1 MDAEEIK
8 KVFVKNIQK
17 FLEEKNYTQKELAD
31 FVGVSNTT
39 VNNWV
44 NGYSMPRMNKVDLI
58 CNFFNISR
66 SDLLESN
73 PPSLPEPQN
82 KSFSSAGYVRIPVLG
97 EIAGGIPIE
106 AIEIRDDDD
115 WEDIPQEWLN
125 GGREYLALRVQGD
138 SMEPRIHSGDVAI
151 VKKQPVCD
159 SGDICAVYVNGYAAT
174 LKKILKIPDGAI
186 VLQSTNP
193 NYEPKVYTAEQQ
205 ETLPV
210 VILGKLV
217 ELRAKF

>member
-193 NYEPKVYTAEQQ
+193 NYEPKVYTADQQ
-205 ETLPV
+205 EALPV